1 MGWTQ
6 EYEEAR
12 LANLADTRHGGTL
25 RILSQMKRYTEVG
38 EEVLRRLDEGVV
50 VVPAGA
56 SGGGGGPAI
65 DLVNEARRVLYSFD
79 DANCLP
85 RALDGIQKLGV
96 EGLVSTLD
104 SGRLL
109 GLPGGNNF
117 W

>member
-12 LANLADTRHGGTL
+12 LANRADTGHGGTL
-25 RILSQMKRYTEVG
+25 RILPQMKRYTEVG
-38 EEVLRRLDEGVV
+38 KEVLRRLDEGLV

-85 RALDGIQKLGV
+85 RALEGIKKLGLERLL
-96 EGLVSTLD
+96 EGLVD
-104 SGRLL
+104 
-109 GLPGGNNF
+109 
-117 W
+117 